1 MSKDYAIYVSKG
13 STQMEHFDIDAY
25 TPAQMAA
32 RVEKAGIIKGN
43 LDFFSM
49 FSLSVL
55 AGAFIA
61 FGAILYTYV
70 IHDSSLSV
78 GLTKLL
84 GGLVFCLGLILVIV
98 AGAELFT
105 GNNLIV
111 MAYVSKKIALERVL
125 RNWGIVFVGNL
136 VGSLVMVFLVWLS
149 GQWAAEGH
157 AVGVKALMIAN
168 AKVNLTFAQ
177 ALSRGILCNILVC
190 LAVWLC
196 FSGRSVTDKVLAII
210 FPITAFVALGFEHSV
225 ANMYFIPAGLIL
237 KQDAHVLSA
246 ATEMLGRLP
255 DLSRLTISGFLIRN
269 LLPVTLGNI
278 IGGGFLVGI
287 VYWFVYLR
295 SASAE
300 PVRRLMTQG
309 PPTITPDQTVSEA
322 VETMKRHSVGS
333 VLVGVEDDK
342 PVGIVSEADII
353 REVLAT
359 GAIPGVV
366 KVEKIM
372 SSPLISV
379 DVKTPVYKI
388 YYIMTKRRV
397 RHLVIT
403 DQGQK
408 VGFVSVKDLLRGPAS

>member
-1 MSKDYAIYVSKG
+1 MKNS
-13 STQMEHFDIDAY
+13 DIDAY

-32 RVEKAGIIKGN
+32 RVEKAGIVKGN
-43 LDFFSM
+43 LDFLSM
-49 FSLSVL
+49 FILSIV

-70 IHDSSLSV
+70 IHDSSLSL

-111 MAYVSKKIALERVL
+111 MAYVSRKISLQRLL
-125 RNWGIVFVGNL
+125 RNWTIVFCGNL
-136 VGSLVMVFLVWLS
+136 VGSLAMVFLLSQS
-149 GQWAAEGH
+149 GQWTAAG
-157 AVGVKALMIAN
+157 ASVGVKALMIAN
-168 AKVNLTFAQ
+168 GKVNLTFVQ

-225 ANMYFIPAGLIL
+225 ANMYFVPAGLVL
-237 KQDAHVLSA
+237 KHNTQVLSA
-246 ATEMLGRLP
+246 AEGLLGQVP
-255 DLSRLTISGFLIRN
+255 DLSRLTIFGFLVRN
-269 LLPVTLGNI
+269 LLPVSLGNI
-278 IGGGFLVGI
+278 IGGGLLVGI

-295 SASAE
+295 RTAAE
-300 PVRRLMTQG
+300 PVRKIMTKG
-309 PPTITPDQTVSEA
+309 PPMIAPDKMVVEA
-322 VETMKRHSVGS
+322 IEMMKRYRVGS
-333 VLVGVEDDK
+333 VLVGESEDNA
-342 PVGIVSEADII
+342 VGIVSEADIV
-353 REVLAT
+353 RNVLAA
-359 GAIPGVV
+359 GANLDTV
-366 KVEKIM
+366 KVEEIM

-379 DVKTPVYKI
+379 DVKTPIHKI
-388 YYIMTKRRV
+388 YHTMTEHRI

-403 DQGQK
+403 ELGKK
-408 VGFVSVKDLLRGPAS
+408 VGFVSVKDLLRGATP